1 MAKNKSVIKDFFSLK
16 RMHVIHLLWCYAII
30 IISEQKTIKTQRKK
44 MSKENEGKTL
54 DERIDRIYKM
64 AKEHYGEVR
73 FVGIKRH
80 TKIGWVAKIQ
90 FDSFDSLVA
99 EGKDAIDA
107 LKNLRKRLKKI
118 INRYHMV

>member
-1 MAKNKSVIKDFFSLK
+1 
-16 RMHVIHLLWCYAII
+16 
-30 IISEQKTIKTQRKK
+30 
-44 MSKENEGKTL
+44 MSKEAKTL

-90 FDSFDSLVA
+90 FDEFDSLMA
-99 EGKDAIDA
+99 EGDDAINA
-107 LKNLRKRLKKI
+107 LKNLRKRIKKI
-118 INRYHMV
+118 IDRYNMV

>member
-1 MAKNKSVIKDFFSLK
+1 MNKE
-16 RMHVIHLLWCYAII
+16 A
-30 IISEQKTIKTQRKK
+30 
-44 MSKENEGKTL
+44 KTL

-90 FDSFDSLVA
+90 FDEFDSLMA
-99 EGKDAIDA
+99 EGDDAINA
-107 LKNLRKRLKKI
+107 LKNLRKRIKKI
-118 INRYHMV
+118 IDRYNMV

>member
-1 MAKNKSVIKDFFSLK
+1 LLLCYNYAQKKRNFNK
-16 RMHVIHLLWCYAII
+16 R
-30 IISEQKTIKTQRKK
+30 TRK
-44 MSKENEGKTL
+44 EAKTL

-90 FDSFDSLVA
+90 FDEFESLMA
-99 EGKDAIDA
+99 DGDNAIDA

-118 INRYHMV
+118 IDRYNMV